1 MAIYVDNECIPWKG
15 EHWCHLVADSLPEL
29 HEFARL
35 LGLRRSWFQ
44 ERSVYP
50 HYDVTV
56 RVRDKA
62 LVLGASMGNRSTI
75 ISCSKRL
82 KAELCAKRNAVP
94 ELFENTG
101 QESLCHVSSR

>member
-1 MAIYVDNECIPWKG
+1 MAVYVDNECIPWKG
-15 EHWCHLVADSLPEL
+15 TYWCHLVADSLLEL

-44 ERSVYP
+44 EHSVYP

-62 LVLGASMGNRSTI
+62 LLLGASIGDRRII
-75 ISCSKRL
+75 ISRAKQL
-82 KAELCAKRNAVP
+82 KVEHCAKSNSQQ
-94 ELFENTG
+94 ELF
-101 QESLCHVSSR
+101 